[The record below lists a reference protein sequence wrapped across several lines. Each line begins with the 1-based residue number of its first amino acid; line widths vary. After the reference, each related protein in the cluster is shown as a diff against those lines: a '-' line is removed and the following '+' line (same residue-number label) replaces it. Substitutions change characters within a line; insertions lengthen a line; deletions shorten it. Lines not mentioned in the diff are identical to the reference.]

1 MIKFILNQVTDK
13 FDHTCFCIMLY
24 QVHLA
29 MSGIQ
34 GGMVLW
40 YLTSFSIIFQ
50 LYHSG
55 QFYWWKEP
63 EYLEKTT
70 DLSQVTYKLYH
81 IILYRVHLAM
91 SSIQTHNSNTNRT
104 SNQ

>member
-1 MIKFILNQVTDK
+1 MIKFILNQVIDK

-50 LYHSG
+50 LCHSG

-63 EYLEKTT
+63 EYLEKT
-70 DLSQVTYKLYH
+70 LSHNIV
-81 IILYRVHLAM
+81 
-91 SSIQTHNSNTNRT
+91 SSTSRHEQDSNS
-104 SNQ
+104 QLKHKPYF